1 MREAEKSNEYD
12 YNKMLKDFES
22 EERHLNSIRKTKNKW
37 KNVNKNYL
45 IRLEQMKEKKEENYK
60 TKINNFLKE
69 YLKKQNDIEKQLY
82 KTRFSKES
90 DRKKALELMI
100 KKGKQAKEKQ
110 RKKIERDEQQ
120 RINIESQ
127 ICSRSKNKSYK

>member
-60 TKINNFLKE
+60 T
-69 YLKKQNDIEKQLY
+69 
-82 KTRFSKES
+82 
-90 DRKKALELMI
+90 EL
-100 KKGKQAKEKQ
+100 
-110 RKKIERDEQQ
+110 
-120 RINIESQ
+120 
-127 ICSRSKNKSYK
+127 